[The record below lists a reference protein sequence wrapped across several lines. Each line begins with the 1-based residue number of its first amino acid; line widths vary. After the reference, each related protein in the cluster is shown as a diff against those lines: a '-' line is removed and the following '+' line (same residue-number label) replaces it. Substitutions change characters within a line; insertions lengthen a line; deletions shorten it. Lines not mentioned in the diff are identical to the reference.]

1 MAESLDNATIA
12 ERLEA
17 FAGLLDLA
25 GSGYYTSRAYRR
37 AAETIRE
44 SKAPIAKLVREG
56 RVQDLRGIG
65 PGIAGRLSELV
76 QTGRIAE
83 LDELER
89 EVQPELVGLGRF
101 LGIGPKRMVEI
112 GRALGVATA
121 DEFRE
126 AARAGR
132 LTSVTGIGPQ
142 TERRLLE
149 RLDREGRP
157 QRKSMLLNRSRA
169 LLEEIAGALGGEVAG
184 DPRRW
189 ADTSFEFAVVCWAD
203 HSG

>member
-1 MAESLDNATIA
+1 MPDVPPALDNAVIA

-17 FAGLLDLA
+17 FAALLDLS

-44 SKAPIAKLVREG
+44 TKAPIGELVRND
-56 RVQDLRGIG
+56 RVQELRGIG
-65 PGIAGRLSELV
+65 PGIAARLRELV
-76 QTGRIAE
+76 ETGRIAE

-112 GRALGVATA
+112 GTALGVRTA
-121 DEFRE
+121 EEFRE

-132 LTSVTGIGPQ
+132 LPSVPGIGPQ
-142 TERRLLE
+142 TEQRILAALE
-149 RLDREGRP
+149 RERRP
-157 QRKSMLLNRSRA
+157 QPRQGML
-169 LLEEIAGALGGEVAG
+169 
-184 DPRRW
+184 
-189 ADTSFEFAVVCWAD
+189 
-203 HSG
+203 